1 MEIMI
6 YRWKETNGG
15 KGGPGSRQNMLDM
28 KMLKTKMLKTKVH
41 NGLRIGIKGTSN
53 SRLLNVVKMLS
64 GSISLSQLYL
74 KHIK

>member
-28 KMLKTKMLKTKVH
+28 KMLKTKMLETKVL
-41 NGLRIGIKGTSN
+41 NENKGDSEQEK
-53 SRLLNVVKMLS
+53 VFQMWP
-64 GSISLSQLYL
+64 
-74 KHIK
+74 